1 MKFKAIEDCLLAQAA
16 ATEAHSPDLP
26 KANFYRPPPTLA
38 DRFMDLQPGISCLL
52 LALLLAWLIHT
63 LWRPRDVVS
72 PQRWR
77 LLCLGFLAVSVGLIG
92 PLLLPFANSEN
103 PSLSTTLA
111 GLCLASL
118 GFSIMSFLASLIS
131 RRTEP

>member
-16 ATEAHSPDLP
+16 APEAHSPDLP

-103 PSLSTTLA
+103 PSLSPSLIGIIA
-111 GLCLASL
+111 SCLSL
-118 GFSIMSFLASLIS
+118 SLIS
-131 RRTEP
+131 LTASFRRAAP